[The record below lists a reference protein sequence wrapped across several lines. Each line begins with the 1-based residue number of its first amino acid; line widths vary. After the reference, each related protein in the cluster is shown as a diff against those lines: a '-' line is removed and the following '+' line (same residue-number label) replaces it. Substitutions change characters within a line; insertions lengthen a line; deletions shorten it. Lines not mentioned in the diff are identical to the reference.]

1 MSSKVCDIVIK
12 ELTPVID
19 ALGYELV
26 DAEYAK
32 KVNGMNLTLFIFK
45 PDGITITDCEKVH
58 RTVDPLLDEINPT
71 NDSPY
76 ILNVSS
82 LGLDRPFK
90 TQRDYERYMGK
101 DIVIK
106 LYVPIDKNKQFV
118 GELKAVDDKEV
129 TILVKGQPM
138 TIQKEKIAVAEPHIN
153 F

>member
-12 ELTPVID
+12 ELTPVIEE
-19 ALGYELV
+19 LGYELV
-26 DAEYAK
+26 DVEYAK

-45 PDGITITDCEKVH
+45 TDGITINDCEKVH

-71 NDSPY
+71 NDNPY
-76 ILNVSS
+76 VLNVSS

-106 LYVPIDKNKQFV
+106 LYVPIEKNKQFI
-118 GELKAVDDKEV
+118 GQLQSVDNKEIIILIKDK
-129 TILVKGQPM
+129 PM